1 MKAHALLYM
10 IFFFLVCAKGLF
22 GECKGVIVTELSH
35 SFSEASAQTC
45 IKAPK
50 WVSVFVGSSL
60 KARSQVRHQLLH
72 MERNLVKAFL
82 LFLESESWAGKRYRN
97 KIIVFAMKSFQSL
110 PYR

>member
-1 MKAHALLYM
+1 MCVKAHALLDM
-10 IFFFLVCAKGLF
+10 VFFVCAKGLF
-22 GECKGVIVTELSH
+22 GECRAVTVTELNYSY
-35 SFSEASAQTC
+35 SEASAQTC

-50 WVSVFVGSSL
+50 WVSVFVGSPL

-82 LFLESESWAGKRYRN
+82 LFLESESRAEKRYGN
-97 KIIVFAMKSFQSL
+97 KIIVFAMKSFQRL

>member
-1 MKAHALLYM
+1 MCESTCIIIYG
-10 IFFFLVCAKGLF
+10 FFLVCAKGLF
-22 GECKGVIVTELSH
+22 GECRAVTVTELNYSY
-35 SFSEASAQTC
+35 SEASAQTC
-45 IKAPK
+45 IKASK

-82 LFLESESWAGKRYRN
+82 LFLESESWAGKRYGN
-97 KIIVFAMKSFQSL
+97 KILGFAMKSFQSL